1 VAGDN
6 RAKSCSSDCMNLAVV
21 RRGSRSRTPLPPET
35 REATVGLAGERVLPY
50 ARLDT
55 CSRLSLSVLLL
66 CGREA
71 QFAPP
76 FDGSPC
82 GER

>member
-1 VAGDN
+1 
-6 RAKSCSSDCMNLAVV
+6 
-21 RRGSRSRTPLPPET
+21 
-35 REATVGLAGERVLPY
+35 VGLAGERVLPY

-55 CSRLSLSVLLL
+55 CSKLSLSVLLL